1 MHELSQPLQIGTSMA
16 QKIHVVL
23 VDDIDGGDASE
34 TVSFS
39 LDGTA
44 YEIDLNATHASEL
57 RAAFSTYIDKGR
69 RTTGRKSAA
78 RPRTSGDVAKIR
90 SWALANGHDVSSRGR
105 IPASV
110 REAYYA
116 AQ

>member
-1 MHELSQPLQIGTSMA
+1 MA
-16 QKIHVVL
+16 QKIQVVL
-23 VDDIDGGDASE
+23 VDDLDGGDATE
-34 TVSFS
+34 TIGFS
-39 LDGTA
+39 LDGVA

-57 RAAFSTYIDKGR
+57 RASFSAYIDAGR

-78 RPRTSGDVAKIR
+78 RPRTQGDVAKIR
-90 SWALANGHDVSSRGR
+90 AWAQANGHDVSSRGR
-105 IPASV
+105 IPAKV